1 MSMFGQ
7 HARVRVAQQRMT
19 AARRAVAAPASAL
32 LARGERY
39 PLVVLGIAAGTGVVL
54 GRMNVH
60 PFRLPGMGSLL
71 GTLVSEATT
80 LGASFLAAHTAAQ
93 SVAEDA

>member
-7 HARVRVAQQRMT
+7 HARVRAAQRRMT

-32 LARGERY
+32 LARGERH
-39 PLVVLGIAAGTGVVL
+39 PFVVLGVAAGTGVLL

-60 PFRLPGMGSLL
+60 PLRLPGMSSLL
-71 GTLVSEATT
+71 GALVSEATT
-80 LGASFLAAHTAAQ
+80 FGASFLAAHTAAQ